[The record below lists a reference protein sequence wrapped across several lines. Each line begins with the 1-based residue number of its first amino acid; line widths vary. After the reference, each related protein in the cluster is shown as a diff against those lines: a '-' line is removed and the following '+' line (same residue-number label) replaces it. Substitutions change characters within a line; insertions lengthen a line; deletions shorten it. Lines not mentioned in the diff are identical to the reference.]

1 MRRVRARSGGRLL
14 AATLTAA
21 LLAGCGPRPAFR
33 APVYPDP
40 VSPVGPMAGP
50 APARGP
56 GPLTE
61 LQDSPDPE
69 AWRARMLEDAASNW
83 LGTPYRHGGTD
94 GRGVDCSALVQSVM
108 DELGVELPR
117 TTWAQ
122 RREGR
127 SIERDEARAG
137 DLVFFRIGSRV
148 SHVGVMLGP
157 DRFLH
162 ASLSR
167 GVIVTELEEPYFAR
181 RLVDLRRV
189 LDN

>member
-1 MRRVRARSGGRLL
+1 VTAGGIRFGARLL
-14 AATLTAA
+14 AALSAA
-21 LLAGCGPRPAFR
+21 AVLAGCGGRPAFR

-40 VSPVGPMAGP
+40 VSPVGPVAGP
-50 APARGP
+50 SPAPGP
-56 GPLTE
+56 GPLTTLE
-61 LQDSPDPE
+61 DSPD
-69 AWRARMLEDAASNW
+69 ADTWRARMLEDAASGW

-94 GRGVDCSALVQSVM
+94 GYGVDCSALVQSVM
-108 DELGVELPR
+108 EELGVELPR
-117 TTWAQ
+117 TTRAQ

-127 SIERDEARAG
+127 TIDRSEARAG

-148 SHVGVMLGP
+148 NHVGVMLGP

-189 LDN
+189 LEH

>member
-1 MRRVRARSGGRLL
+1 MRGRVRSGARLL
-14 AATLTAA
+14 AAALAA
-21 LLAGCGPRPAFR
+21 AMLAGCGARPAFR

-40 VSPVGPMAGP
+40 VAPVGPVAGP
-50 APARGP
+50 APSRGP
-56 GPLTE
+56 GPLTD
-61 LQDSPDPE
+61 LQDSPDPD
-69 AWRARMLEDAASNW
+69 AWRARMLEDAASGW
-83 LGTPYRHGGTD
+83 LGTPYRHGGRD

-108 DELGVELPR
+108 DELGVALPR

-127 SIERDEARAG
+127 AIDRDEARAG

-148 SHVGVMLGP
+148 NHVGVMLGP

-189 LDN
+189 LEN